1 MSILILSAN
10 DINQLL
16 SQGDPKMANAVVD
29 LMETT
34 FRKYT
39 QGQQD
44 AAKAL
49 EAQSPQRIGV
59 STETHKVLFMPSR
72 LDHTTSV
79 KIVSV
84 PTKDGL
90 SGLPATILVIDEKTG
105 GVEAVMNAD
114 ALTAVRT
121 AAGSGV
127 ATRYYAHPEAKNLV
141 VFGAG
146 AQGRSHV
153 DMMIAVRPSL
163 QTIAI
168 WNRGEKRRLQL
179 IEDLKKAYPDRTF
192 VSANE
197 QLQQHV
203 ENADIVCT
211 CTNATEPVLF
221 GQWLKAGVHLN
232 CVGSYRMDM
241 HEVDAD
247 TVKRAEL
254 IAVDS
259 IEACGHEAGELVKSS
274 KPQDW
279 IEMGTID
286 ADSTAKD
293 RGKITLFKSVGIS
306 VQDSAISGLMVA
318 KAKQDSIGNTV
329 PF

>member
-1 MSILILSAN
+1 M
-10 DINQLL
+10 
-16 SQGDPKMANAVVD
+16 
-29 LMETT
+29 
-34 FRKYT
+34 
-39 QGQQD
+39 
-44 AAKAL
+44 
-49 EAQSPQRIGV
+49 IG
-59 STETHKVLFMPSR
+59 SS
-72 LDHTTSV
+72 
-79 KIVSV
+79 
-84 PTKDGL
+84 
-90 SGLPATILVIDEKTG
+90 
-105 GVEAVMNAD
+105 
-114 ALTAVRT
+114 
-121 AAGSGV
+121 V
-127 ATRYYAHPEAKNLV
+127 ATRYYANPEAKNLV

-163 QTIAI
+163 ERIAI

-192 VSANE
+192 ISANE
-197 QLQQHV
+197 QLQQEV

-221 GQWLKAGVHLN
+221 GKWLKPGVHLN

-259 IEACGHEAGELVKSS
+259 IVACGHEAGELVKSS

-279 IEMGTID
+279 VEMGSID
-286 ADSTAKD
+286 KSSTDND

-318 KAKQDSIGNTV
+318 KAKQENIGNTV
-329 PF
+329 PFWEYTFQIK